1 LAEPP
6 ELWSSKA
13 SRVPTA
19 SSPAFRDMSNQ
30 IAFTPTTN
38 VMVPVN
44 QFLEDVT
51 RKVST
56 HTFQFGGNWRIVD
69 NNRLFAFAYS
79 PNGSTGFAHRTFGDK
94 GRSSIRGGFGMY
106 YDHFG
111 EGVVNTFDRQG
122 SLGLT
127 MSLTNPSTITTP
139 SCAVRFV
146 SLTTIP
152 TPFTSDQSFP
162 SLSHQLSRAS
172 QRFCFCASV
181 SAGRQL
187 LVAMRFK

>member
-1 LAEPP
+1 
-6 ELWSSKA
+6 
-13 SRVPTA
+13 
-19 SSPAFRDMSNQ
+19 
-30 IAFTPTTN
+30 
-38 VMVPVN
+38 
-44 QFLEDVT
+44 
-51 RKVST
+51 
-56 HTFQFGGNWRIVD
+56 
-69 NNRLFAFAYS
+69 
-79 PNGSTGFAHRTFGDK
+79 
-94 GRSSIRGGFGMY
+94 MY

-172 QRFCFCASV
+172 QRIEAILLLRLRI
-181 SAGRQL
+181 GRTP
-187 LVAMRFK
+187 VARSHALQVIVHAIGKGCGNALDS